1 MTPKVNDLIIPVL
14 SPGAAPVGTL
24 QLCARASPMSPY
36 ARTYYVP
43 VASNVR
49 SSELRLHG
57 IIACLLTRFVLYLAV
72 RSAHPI

>member
-1 MTPKVNDLIIPVL
+1 MTFKVTDLIIPVL
-14 SPGAAPVGTL
+14 PPGAAPVGTL

-36 ARTYYVP
+36 ARTYYGP
-43 VASNVR
+43 VRAIYE